1 MFSAELG
8 RVCEQQCSVEVDG
21 AWWGARWRSSQRTW
35 QGRIKRS
42 VQLLLLVDNNDKM
55 KFGHCFS
62 WLNNSDQWYENCA
75 TDCICQFFIL
85 VLDLHCILLPDSLT
99 DYKMV
104 VAQLL
109 LTQQLT
115 LWPTNKDRNISRL
128 RFPTG
133 QR

>member
-1 MFSAELG
+1 MNSNAVLKLMG
-8 RVCEQQCSVEVDG
+8 RGGVRG
-21 AWWGARWRSSQRTW
+21 GGPPRGP
-35 QGRIKRS
+35 GRGGLRGQYNYYYWLIIDKRE
-42 VQLLLLVDNNDKM
+42 
-55 KFGHCFS
+55 FGHRFS
-62 WLNNSDQWYENCA
+62 WLNNSYQWYENCA

-115 LWPTNKDRNISRL
+115 LWPTNKDRNIPRL
-128 RFPTG
+128 RFPAG

>member
-1 MFSAELG
+1 MG
-8 RVCEQQCSVEVDG
+8 RGGVRG
-21 AWWGARWRSSQRTW
+21 GGPPRGP
-35 QGRIKRS
+35 GRGGLRGQYNYYYWLIIDKR
-42 VQLLLLVDNNDKM
+42 
-55 KFGHCFS
+55 KFGHRFS

-115 LWPTNKDRNISRL
+115 LWPTNKDRNIPRL
-128 RFPTG
+128 RFQTG